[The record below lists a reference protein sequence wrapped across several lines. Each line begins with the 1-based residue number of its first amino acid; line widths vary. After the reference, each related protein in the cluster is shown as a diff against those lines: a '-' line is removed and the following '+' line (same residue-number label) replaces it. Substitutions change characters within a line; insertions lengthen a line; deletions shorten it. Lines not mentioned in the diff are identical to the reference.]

1 MNKAKTT
8 ENEQFIM
15 LPKNDFAFKMLFGNE
30 GNQDLLIDLLA
41 AIFGKDVSQLT
52 DIEYINPD
60 LLKASA
66 EDKQGIL
73 DIRAKQADGTQIN
86 IEIQVNRIKA
96 MVHRSLFYWSRMYA
110 TQLGTGEKYGRL
122 RPCIAIN
129 IVNFNITSQESP
141 HTTWHITEDWTKDRL
156 TDLLEMHFLELPKLD
171 KASGKLS
178 KRLEGWMRFL
188 AANTK
193 EELEMAIG
201 EDEIYKRAY
210 QQLEV
215 LSMDEAARWQ
225 YEAREAWL
233 KDEATRQ
240 YEARTEGEI
249 ATKLSVAA
257 AQLNLL
263 DDVALASTLSLP
275 IEIVQRLRAGE
286 EVEKIKE
293 ELLAKNE
300 IVHA

>member
-1 MNKAKTT
+1 
-8 ENEQFIM
+8 M

-41 AIFGKDVSQLT
+41 AIFGKDASQLT

-86 IEIQVNRIKA
+86 VEIQVNRIKA

-141 HTTWHITEDWTKDRL
+141 HITWHITEDRTKDRL